1 MNFEFN
7 PMNFVTSLEYLAKG
21 MLGIMVVMGVIILT
35 TVLLNK
41 ISTKKKKED

>member
-7 PMNFVTSLEYLAKG
+7 PMNFVSSLEYLAKG
-21 MLGIMVVMGVIILT
+21 MLGIMVVMGVIILVT
-35 TVLLNK
+35 MLLNK